1 MSSAGP
7 RLIRAFLVTTALA
20 CVGASPA
27 DAAVEILGRGIT
39 PDPAVENG
47 KAKIDVD
54 VTVGQAPYIVEFF
67 CCDTAT
73 VNTTPAQTK
82 VLDETSPE
90 TQGLRG
96 SHSFEFAVGPADTP
110 NRTVTVRVTDSNGD
124 QSRQDFVF
132 QPPSRP
138 TPPVPVE
145 PPEPA
150 GPTRVENC
158 PKTVDFTIVRL
169 RTTGGS
175 CWQEMKAGTDAVT
188 INGVAL
194 EPRQKF
200 FQTADR
206 FVLNGIPFPE
216 APAGFTYVL
225 GAPTRGAP
233 GGVLGINRSIEVK
246 LGPVSILRGALLWK
260 LPSGATEGPLPAL
273 SIPSGTLGG
282 LPIGGQVQAIFRK
295 RAGRFTTTFPISVTL
310 PSIFKPSPGT
320 TGSITGQTE
329 ISTDDARGVSVDGG
343 RIEVANAAIGKT
355 AIKNLCFSYLSANVS
370 RSFAACEPPSLNGAP
385 AVQCAPP
392 SQRQERFD
400 GALLVGLPTPSGAE
414 FGAYGGIAGGQF
426 AYAGGF
432 VDNAR
437 IPIVAGITFERFG
450 FGLCLRPNVV
460 IRGDAGLGFANGLV
474 RGDVSVQYVEQGRT
488 FFVEAAGFLRLADI
502 PVGNGRVRVNSNGIV
517 DFDVNANVFLAGGFI
532 QITGGVGGFIQPRP
546 FLFSLDG
553 RVALCIDLSILGRP
567 CVAQASAT
575 VSSIG
580 IGGCAQFKFI
590 GAFSGFFFYVKPR
603 NGKRFDFGK
612 GCGYQDR
619 VRIARPRQVGG
630 VQEMTFPVPKDND
643 QYVLHVQGVGKPPKV
658 IITSPSGKT
667 FQSGPNPQTS
677 DGESFLI
684 VENPEEPE
692 TSVFLSK
699 DAVEGGWKVRAQE
712 GSQLAGA
719 EFQAEE
725 KQPTVVTGTIRK
737 VGKTD
742 RELDLRYFL
751 REGDTVTLDV
761 VGDKF
766 QQPLAT
772 GLRGQPCTG
781 DKKAKGHTVKESRCR
796 KLRFTPEFGYAG
808 KRTVRA
814 IVVDANGAE
823 LDRFNVVSYTAPAPA
838 TPKKT
843 PALRLVRRGTDVFAV
858 WGNTGGNTTR
868 YAAYA
873 TLSDG
878 RKIGHTAPATCLAWK
893 IGQVR
898 KSVSVTL
905 RIQSGRKDIEFG
917 RSATVKLAGGKTY
930 AGPKALRKAR
940 VPKACASI

>member
-1 MSSAGP
+1 MSA
-7 RLIRAFLVTTALA
+7 RQWLVRALVATFLLLGVTAA
-20 CVGASPA
+20 PAS
-27 DAAVEILGRGIT
+27 AAVEILGRGIA
-39 PDPAVENG
+39 PEPAVENG
-47 KAKIDVD
+47 KATLSVD
-54 VTVGQAPYIVEFF
+54 VQVGKAPYIVEFF
-67 CCDTAT
+67 CCDPA
-73 VNTTPAQTK
+73 NIDTPPQQK
-82 VLDETSPE
+82 ILQENSPE
-90 TQGLRG
+90 TQGLSG
-96 SHSFEFAVGPADTP
+96 SHSFEFDVGVAGAAP
-110 NRTVTVRVTDSNGD
+110 RTVTVRVTDSNGD
-124 QSRQDFVF
+124 QQRKEFPF
-132 QPPSRP
+132 QQPTKA

-175 CWQEMKAGTDAVT
+175 CWQEMRAGTDAVT

-206 FVLNGIPFPE
+206 FVLNGIPFPA

-225 GAPTRGAP
+225 GAPTRSAP
-233 GGVLGINRSIEVK
+233 GGLLGINRQIEVR
-246 LGPVSILRGALLWK
+246 LGPVTILRSQLLWR
-260 LPSGATEGPLPAL
+260 LPSGTTEGALPAL
-273 SIPSGTLGG
+273 NIPSGTLGG
-282 LPIGGQVQAIFRK
+282 LAIGGQVQAIFRK

-320 TGSITGQTE
+320 SGSITGATE
-329 ISTDDARGVSVDGG
+329 ISTDDAKGVSVDGG
-343 RIEVANAAIGKT
+343 RIQVANAAIGKV
-355 AIKNLCFSYLSANVS
+355 ALKNLCFSYLSANVS
-370 RSFAACEPPSLNGAP
+370 RGFAACEPPSLNGAP

-400 GALLVGLPTPSGAE
+400 GSLLIGLPTPSRAE

-437 IPIVAGITFERFG
+437 IPLIAGVTLERVG

-460 IRGDAGLGFANGLV
+460 VRGDAGLGFANGLV
-474 RGDVSVQYVEQGRT
+474 RGDVQVQYVEQGRT
-488 FFVEAAGFLRLADI
+488 FFVEAAGFLRVADI

-517 DFDVNANVFLAGGFI
+517 DFDLNANVFLAGGFI
-532 QITGGVGGFIQPRP
+532 QIEGGFGGFVQPNP
-546 FLFSLDG
+546 FLFNLDG
-553 RVALCIDLSILGRP
+553 TVALCIDLSILGRP
-567 CVAQASAT
+567 CVARASAT
-575 VSSIG
+575 VSSLG
-580 IGGCAQFKFI
+580 IGGCAEFKFI
-590 GAFSGFFFYVKPR
+590 GAFSGFFFYTKPR
-603 NGKRFDFGK
+603 NGKRFDFGS
-612 GCGYQDR
+612 GCGYQAR
-619 VRIARPRQVGG
+619 VRIARPRQAGP
-630 VQEMTFPVPKDND
+630 VQELTFPVPKNND
-643 QYVLHVQGVGKPPKV
+643 QYVLHVQGVGKAPKV

-667 FQSGPNPQTS
+667 FQSGPNAQTS

-699 DAVEGGWKVRAQE
+699 DAVDGGWKVQAQP

-725 KQPTVVTGTIRK
+725 KEPTVVTGTIRK
-737 VGKTD
+737 VGREQ

-751 REGDTVTLDV
+751 RDGDTVTLDV

-766 QQPLAT
+766 QQPIAT

-781 DKKAKGHTVKESRCR
+781 SKKAKGHTVAESRCR
-796 KLRFTPEFGYAG
+796 KIRFTPEFGYAG

-814 IVVDANGAE
+814 IVLDAQGAE
-823 LDRFNVVSYTAPAPA
+823 QARFNVLTYQAPAPP

-843 PALRLVRRGTDVFAV
+843 PALRLVRKGTDVFAV

-878 RKIGHTAPATCLAWK
+878 RKLGHTAPADCLAWK
-893 IGQVR
+893 ITNVR
-898 KSVSVTL
+898 KAVAVTL
-905 RIQSGRKDIEFG
+905 RIQSGRKDIQFG
-917 RSATVKLAGGKTY
+917 SATSVRLAGGKTY
-930 AGPKALRKAR
+930 AGPKSLRSAR
-940 VPKACASI
+940 LPKACESI